1 MSKNTGSLWSRIG
14 SFNGVLYQ
22 AILRWRWW
30 IIVASVTSVL
40 AAGSGMRFIEF
51 SSNYRVFFSPENPQ
65 LQAFEQ
71 LQNTY
76 TKSDNILLVVAPK
89 DGQVFTRQ
97 TLATVKWLTQEAWKL
112 PYSSRVDSI
121 TNFQH
126 TTARGDDLVVRDLVA
141 DPASLNE
148 ADLPR
153 LKQVALN
160 EPLLLDR
167 LISPKAHVT
176 GINIT
181 VELPEKTLSEVPEVV
196 SRVRELAA
204 AAKARDPGIDV
215 YLTGVVLMNNAFA
228 EQSQKDMMTLVPIM
242 YGVIVAIIFL
252 SVRSVSGTIGAL
264 LVIVFSIVTTMG
276 LVGWLDIE
284 LTPPT
289 ASSPTVILT
298 LAVADSIHILL
309 TMFHTMRQGRDK
321 HAAIIESLR
330 INWQPVFL
338 TSFTTVIGFLS
349 MNFSEIPPFRD
360 LGNIVAI
367 GVTAAWVYSILFL
380 PAFMAVTPV
389 RLKPARERAWRA
401 MDGFAGF
408 VIHRRRPLL
417 WGSLAVAL
425 GLLAFIPRNDFNDQF
440 VKYFGESVDFRRD
453 TDFVQDNL
461 SGTYQIHY
469 SLSAGGSGG
478 ISDPAYLNKL
488 EEFATWYRAQ
498 PDVIHVHTLTDTM
511 KRLNKN
517 LHGDK
522 PEWYRLPDAR
532 ELSAQYLLLYELS
545 LPFGLDLNDQINV
558 DKSATRVIVT
568 MNNVT
573 TKRLLALEDSAQHWL
588 RDNAPESMF
597 ATGTGPAVMFSHISA
612 RNIRSMIGGN
622 VMALVLVS
630 GLIMLSIRSLRFGFV
645 SLIPNLIPA
654 GMAFGLWGLL
664 VSQVGMSLSV
674 VTALTFGIVVDDT
687 IHFLSKYLHA
697 RRDKGLDPH
706 AAVRYA
712 FATVGMALAVTS
724 LILVAGF
731 LVLALSAF
739 KLNAEM
745 GIMCALTIALAL
757 VADYLLLPPLLM
769 KLEEGK
775 K

>member
-1 MSKNTGSLWSRIG
+1 MSIHWKSPLSREATLGIYRG
-14 SFNGVLYQ
+14 IVH
-22 AILRWRWW
+22 WRWW
-30 IIVASVTSVL
+30 IIAACVLSVL

-51 SSNYRVFFSPENPQ
+51 SNNYRVFFSPENPQ

-71 LQNTY
+71 LQNVY

-89 DGQVFTRQ
+89 DGDVFTRQ
-97 TLATVKWLTQEAWKL
+97 TLATVQWLTQEAWKL

-126 TTARGDDLVVRDLVA
+126 TTARGDDLVVRDLVP
-141 DPASLNE
+141 DPARLRDT
-148 ADLPR
+148 DLDR
-153 LKQVALN
+153 VRRTALS
-160 EPLLLDR
+160 EPLLLNR
-167 LISPKAHVT
+167 LISSRAHVT
-176 GINIT
+176 GINVT
-181 VELPEKTLSEVPEVV
+181 VVLPEQSLSEVPEVTA
-196 SRVRELAA
+196 RARELAEA
-204 AAKARDPGIDV
+204 ARVRDPNVEI
-215 YLTGVVLMNNAFA
+215 YLTGVVLMNNSFA
-228 EQSQKDMMTLVPIM
+228 EQSLKDMLTLVPLM
-242 YGVIVAIIFL
+242 YAAIVVIIFL

-276 LVGWLDIE
+276 LVGWLGFR

-298 LAVADSIHILL
+298 LAVADSIHVLL
-309 TMFHTMRQGRDK
+309 TLFHAMRQGQDK
-321 HAAIIESLR
+321 HAAIVESLQ
-330 INWQPVFL
+330 INGQPVFL

-349 MNFSEIPPFRD
+349 LNFSEVPPFRD

-380 PAFMAVTPV
+380 PAFMAVAPV

-401 MDGFAGF
+401 MDRFSGF
-408 VIHRRRPLL
+408 VVRRRRPLL

-425 GLLAFIPRNDFNDQF
+425 GLLAFIPRNEFNDQF
-440 VKYFGESVDFRRD
+440 VKYFDDSVEFRRH
-453 TDFVQDNL
+453 TDFVQENL
-461 SGTYQIHY
+461 SGMYQVHY
-469 SLSAGGSGG
+469 SLAAGESGG
-478 ISDPAYLNKL
+478 ISDPAYLGKI
-488 EEFATWYRAQ
+488 EEFAAWYRGRT
-498 PDVIHVHTLTDTM
+498 DVTHVQVLTDTM

-517 LHGDK
+517 MHGDD
-522 PEWYRLPDAR
+522 PAWYRPPDSR

-558 DKSATRVIVT
+558 DKSATRMMVT
-568 MNNVT
+568 LDNVT
-573 TKRLLALEDSAQHWL
+573 TKRLLALEDKAQRWL
-588 RDNAPESMF
+588 RDNAPPAML
-597 ATGTGPAVMFSHISA
+597 ATGTGPAVMFSHISS

-622 VMALVLVS
+622 VTALVLVS
-630 GLIMLSIRSLRFGFV
+630 GVIMLAIRSLRFGLV
-645 SLIPNLIPA
+645 SLLPNLIPA
-654 GMAFGLWGLL
+654 GVAFGLWGLL
-664 VSQVGMSLSV
+664 VGEVGMSLSV

-687 IHFLSKYLHA
+687 IHFMSKYLHA

-712 FATVGMALAVTS
+712 FSTVGMALFVTS

-731 LVLALSAF
+731 FILTFSAF
-739 KLNAEM
+739 KLNATM
-745 GIMCALTIALAL
+745 GMMCALTIALAL
-757 VADYLLLPPLLM
+757 VVDYLLLPPLLM